1 MPYVVNDAD
10 FSKMMV
16 EVEVSNKLSERI
28 LKHIEFLDYWFYFWV
43 GALILSIFSMY
54 FEWRYPH
61 LVKKWF
67 YPPESDKTAPL
78 VSNAV

>member
-1 MPYVVNDAD
+1 MPYVVDDAD
-10 FSKMMV
+10 FSKFMV
-16 EVEVSNKLSERI
+16 ELEVSNKISDNI
-28 LKHIEFLDYWFYFWV
+28 LKHVEVMNYSFYFIV
-43 GALILSIFSMY
+43 IAEVITLGLLF

-67 YPPESDKTAPL
+67 SPPETEKTSPL